1 MKTIKLF
8 KAQAIGENQ
17 EIESVIIRIEKQFPM
32 ISQDDF
38 DTKQD
43 LDMHKQNAKLLFDAI
58 INTLPG
64 GTIDQLL
71 ILLLQEKASRYI
83 VPVRSNS

>member
-1 MKTIKLF
+1 MKTIELF

-17 EIESVIIRIEKQFPM
+17 EIESVIIRIEKQFPT
-32 ISQDDF
+32 ISQNDF
-38 DTKQD
+38 IKKQD

-58 INTLPG
+58 TNTLPG

-71 ILLLQEKASRYI
+71 ILLLQEKASRFI
-83 VPVRSNS
+83 VPLRK